1 MKPAPFIYHNP
12 VSPEEAVSLLASNE
26 EAKILAGGQS
36 LVPMLNMRFVVPEHV
51 IDLNNV
57 IGIVGITDSDNLLEI
72 GAMTRQCDLM
82 SNDLVKV
89 KAPIIPEALEYVGH
103 FQTRNR
109 GTIGGS
115 LCHLDPAAELPC
127 LMAAY
132 DAVLTAQGPDGQRII
147 PFIEWPQ
154 AYMIPNLAADELLT
168 KISFR
173 CWSLDHGYGFV
184 EFARRHGDFAIVA
197 VAALLEVEDGKI
209 SRAAISVGGADIRPV
224 RLVNAEE
231 ELIGMLANEDTYKVA
246 ADMAQEIECMSD
258 AYITSQYR
266 QRLAGTLVQRA
277 LIKAG
282 DRANR
287 SY

>member
-12 VSPEEAVSLLASNE
+12 VSPEEAVSLLSSNE

-36 LVPMLNMRFVVPEHV
+36 LMPMLNMRFVVPDHV

-82 SNDLVKV
+82 TNDLVKA

-132 DAVLTAQGPDGQRII
+132 DAMLTAQGPDGVREI
-147 PFIEWPQ
+147 PFIEWPK
-154 AYMIPNLAADELLT
+154 AYMIPNLAPDELLT
-168 KISFR
+168 KISFKY
-173 CWSLDHGYGFV
+173 WSTNHGYGFV

-197 VAALLEVEDGKI
+197 VAAMLEIGDGKI
-209 SRAAISVGGADIRPV
+209 NRAAISIGGANIRPV
-224 RLVNAEE
+224 RLVDAEE
-231 ELIGMLANEDTYKVA
+231 ALLGKLANEDTYKIA
-246 ADMAQEIECMSD
+246 ADIAQGIESMSD
-258 AYITSQYR
+258 AYVTSQYR

-277 LIKAG
+277 LVKAG

-287 SY
+287 S

>member
-12 VSPEEAVSLLASNE
+12 VSPEEAVSLLSSNE

-36 LVPMLNMRFVVPEHV
+36 LMPMLNMRFVVPDHV

-72 GAMTRQCDLM
+72 GAMTRQRDLM
-82 SNDLVKV
+82 TNDLVKA

-132 DAVLTAQGPDGQRII
+132 DAMLTAQGPDGVREI
-147 PFIEWPQ
+147 PFIEWPK
-154 AYMIPNLAADELLT
+154 AYMIPNLAPDELLT
-168 KISFR
+168 KISFKY
-173 CWSLDHGYGFV
+173 WSTNHGYGFV

-197 VAALLEVEDGKI
+197 VAAMLEIGDGKI
-209 SRAAISVGGADIRPV
+209 NRAAISIGGANIRPV
-224 RLVNAEE
+224 RLVDAEE
-231 ELIGMLANEDTYKVA
+231 ALLGKLANEDTYKIA
-246 ADMAQEIECMSD
+246 ADIAQGIESMSD
-258 AYITSQYR
+258 AYVTSQYR

-277 LIKAG
+277 LVKAG

-287 SY
+287 S

>member
-12 VSPEEAVSLLASNE
+12 LTPEDAVSLLASNE

-36 LVPMLNMRFVVPEHV
+36 LMPMLNMRFVVPDHV

-57 IGIVGITDSDNLLEI
+57 TGIDGVTNRDNLLEI

-82 SNDLVKV
+82 TNDLVKS
-89 KAPIIPEALEYVGH
+89 KAPIIPEALEHVGH

-132 DAVLTAQGPDGQRII
+132 DANLTVQGPEGQREI
-147 PFIEWPQ
+147 PFIEWPL
-154 AYMIPNLAADELLT
+154 AYMIPNLAPDELLT

-173 CWSLDHGYGFV
+173 YWSLNHGFGFE

-197 VAALLEVEDGKI
+197 VAALLEVDDGKI
-209 SRAAISVGGADIRPV
+209 TRAAISIGGANISPV
-224 RLVNAEE
+224 RLVKAEE
-231 ELIGMLANEDTYKVA
+231 ALIGMLANEDTYKVA
-246 ADMAQEIECMSD
+246 GDIAQEIESISD
-258 AYITSQYR
+258 AYVTSQYR

-277 LIKAG
+277 LVKAG
-282 DRANR
+282 DRVNR
-287 SY
+287 S

>member
-12 VSPEEAVSLLASNE
+12 VSPEEAVSLLSSNE

-36 LVPMLNMRFVVPEHV
+36 LMPMLNMRFVVPDHV

-72 GAMTRQCDLM
+72 GAMTRQRDLM
-82 SNDLVKV
+82 TNDLVKA

-132 DAVLTAQGPDGQRII
+132 DAMLTAQGPDGVREI
-147 PFIEWPQ
+147 PFIEWPK
-154 AYMIPNLAADELLT
+154 AYMIPNLAPDELLT
-168 KISFR
+168 KISFKY
-173 CWSLDHGYGFV
+173 WSTNHGYGFV

-197 VAALLEVEDGKI
+197 VAAMLEIGDGKI
-209 SRAAISVGGADIRPV
+209 NRAAISIGGANIRPV
-224 RLVNAEE
+224 RLVDAEE
-231 ELIGMLANEDTYKVA
+231 ALLGKLANEDTYKIA
-246 ADMAQEIECMSD
+246 ADIAQGVESMSD
-258 AYITSQYR
+258 AYVTSQYR

-277 LIKAG
+277 LVKAG

-287 SY
+287 S

>member
-12 VSPEEAVSLLASNE
+12 LTPEDAVSLLASNE

-36 LVPMLNMRFVVPEHV
+36 LMPMLNMRFVVPDHV

-57 IGIVGITDSDNLLEI
+57 TGIDGVTNRDNLLEI

-82 SNDLVKV
+82 ANDLVKS
-89 KAPIIPEALEYVGH
+89 KAPIIPEALEHVGH

-132 DAVLTAQGPDGQRII
+132 DANLTVQGPEGQREI
-147 PFIEWPQ
+147 PFIEWPL
-154 AYMIPNLAADELLT
+154 AYMIPNLAPDELLT

-173 CWSLDHGYGFV
+173 YWSLNHGFGFE

-197 VAALLEVEDGKI
+197 VAALLEVDDGKI
-209 SRAAISVGGADIRPV
+209 TRAAISIGGANISPV
-224 RLVNAEE
+224 RLVKAEE
-231 ELIGMLANEDTYKVA
+231 ALIGMLPNEDTYKVA
-246 ADMAQEIECMSD
+246 ADIAQEIESISD
-258 AYITSQYR
+258 AYVTSQYR

-277 LIKAG
+277 LVKAG
-282 DRANR
+282 DRVNR
-287 SY
+287 S